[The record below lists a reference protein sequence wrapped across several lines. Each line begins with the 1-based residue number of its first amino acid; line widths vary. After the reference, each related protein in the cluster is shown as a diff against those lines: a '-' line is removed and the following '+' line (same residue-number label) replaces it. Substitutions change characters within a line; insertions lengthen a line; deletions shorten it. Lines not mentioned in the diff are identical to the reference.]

1 VFEVRQWLVNK
12 FVFND
17 GATNVDFRE
26 LAVVYQ
32 NVGTISLG
40 FEHGVHWIEEVSNDH
55 VVQLKVVVAER
66 CVFIPVFAI
75 DEVKQRVG
83 ASNLALVSQPL
94 LVKMKLTFLV
104 FIFFI
109 LFILIEIG
117 YSTLFKSRVN
127 YLAALPSFTQALCPK
142 RQYAIYG
149 IKHNVFYPSL
159 LKDLYIKPFSYFII
173 YSHLFLLI

>member
-1 VFEVRQWLVNK
+1 MFEVRQWLVNK
-12 FVFND
+12 FVLDD
-17 GATNVDFRE
+17 GSTNVDLRE

-32 NVGTISLG
+32 NIGTISLG
-40 FEHGVHWIEEVSNDH
+40 FEHRVHRIEEVSNHH

-66 CVFIPVFAI
+66 CVLTPVFAV

-83 ASNLALVSQPL
+83 ASNLAPVSQPL

-104 FIFFI
+104 FI
-109 LFILIEIG
+109 LIKIG
-117 YSTLFKSRVN
+117 YSTLFNSRIN

-149 IKHNVFYPSL
+149 IKHNVFYPGL

>member
-1 VFEVRQWLVNK
+1 MFEARQLLVDE

-17 GATNVDFRE
+17 GSTNVDFRE

-40 FEHGVHWIEEVSNDH
+40 FEHRVHWIEDVSNDH

-75 DEVKQRVG
+75 DKVKQRVR

-94 LVKMKLTFLV
+94 LFKMKLTFLV
-104 FIFFI
+104 
-109 LFILIEIG
+109 FILIEIG

-142 RQYAIYG
+142 RQYAVYG
-149 IKHNVFYPSL
+149 IKHNVLYPSL